1 MKAYLDCY
9 PCFLTQALK
18 TARFV
23 TSDEKTIRQI
33 LDEVGL
39 ALAGRSFDAPP
50 PVISQAVYRI
60 IAARLGVQDPY
71 REIKKA
77 CIGQALSLYP
87 RLKRLI
93 AESPDRLWTAVKL
106 AIAGNVI
113 DFGANA
119 DFDLKR
125 DVDQIL
131 AQDPAVNHFPEF
143 RKMLDKAGRIL
154 YLADN
159 AGETVF
165 DRLFIEELQKPVI
178 YAVRGS
184 PIINDALYADAVES
198 GIGEVA
204 RIISSG
210 VCTPGTVLA
219 FCSHEFLETYRS
231 ADLII
236 SKGQGNFEA
245 LSDED
250 RPIFFLLKIKCD
262 VVARHLGRSKGDI
275 VLMSSKAGRSTRP
288 G

>member
-9 PCFLTQALK
+9 PCFLAQTLK

-23 TSDEKTIRQI
+23 TSDVGVLRNI

-39 ALAGRSFDAPP
+39 ALAGRSLDVPP

-60 IAARLGVQDPY
+60 IANRLGVRDPY
-71 REIKKA
+71 REIKQA
-77 CIGQALSLYP
+77 CIRQALSLVP
-87 RLKRLI
+87 RLKRLVV
-93 AESPDRLWTAVKL
+93 ESPDRLWTAAKL

-119 DFDLKR
+119 DFNLEA

-131 AQDPAVNHFPEF
+131 AQDLAVNHYPEF
-143 RKMLDKAGRIL
+143 RERLDKADRIL

-165 DRLFIEELQKPVI
+165 DRLFIEELGKPVI
-178 YAVRGS
+178 YAVRQS
-184 PIINDALYADAVES
+184 PIINDALYADAVVS
-198 GIGEVA
+198 GVGETA
-204 RIISSG
+204 QIISSG
-210 VCTPGTVLA
+210 VGTPGTVLA
-219 FCSHEFLETYRS
+219 FCSSEFLEVYRS
-231 ADLII
+231 SDLII

-275 VLMSSKAGRSTRP
+275 VLMSSKSARSTRP

>member
-9 PCFLTQALK
+9 PCFLAQTLK
-18 TARFV
+18 TARLV
-23 TSDEKTIRQI
+23 TSDERDLRNI

-39 ALAGRSFDAPP
+39 ALAGRSLDAPP

-60 IAARLGVQDPY
+60 IANRLGVRDPY
-71 REIKKA
+71 REIKQA
-77 CIGQALSLYP
+77 CIRQALSLVP
-87 RLKRLI
+87 RLKRLVV
-93 AESPDRLWTAVKL
+93 ESPDRLWTAAKL

-113 DFGANA
+113 DFGANL
-119 DFDLKR
+119 DFDLKT

-131 AQDPAVNHFPEF
+131 AQDLAVNHYPEF
-143 RKMLDKAGRIL
+143 RERLDKADRIL

-165 DRLFIEELQKPVI
+165 DRLFIEELAKPVI
-178 YAVRGS
+178 YAVRQS
-184 PIINDALYADAVES
+184 PIINDALYADALES
-198 GIGEVA
+198 GIGEA
-204 RIISSG
+204 AQIISSG
-210 VCTPGTVLA
+210 VGTPGTVLA
-219 FCSHEFLETYRS
+219 FCSSEFLEVYRS

-262 VVARHLGRSKGDI
+262 VVARHLGRCKGDI
-275 VLMSSKAGRSTRP
+275 VLMSSKAARSTRP

>member
-9 PCFLTQALK
+9 PCFLTQTLK

-23 TSDEKTIRQI
+23 TSDDKTIRQI

-39 ALAGRSFDAPP
+39 ALAGRSFDTPP
-50 PVISQAVYRI
+50 PAISQAVYRI

-71 REIKKA
+71 REIKQA
-77 CIGQALSLYP
+77 CIGQALSFYP

-119 DFDLKR
+119 NFDLKT
-125 DVDQIL
+125 DIDQIL
-131 AQDPAVNHFPEF
+131 AQDPAVNHYPEF
-143 RKMLDKAGRIL
+143 REMLDKAGRIL

-165 DRLFIEELQKPVI
+165 DRLLIEELQKPVI
-178 YAVRGS
+178 YAVRQS
-184 PIINDALYADAVES
+184 PIINDALQADAVQS

-210 VCTPGTVLA
+210 AGTPGTVLA
-219 FCSHEFLETYRS
+219 FCSPEFLETYRS

-262 VVARHLGRSKGDI
+262 VVARYLGRNKGDI
-275 VLMSSKAGRSTRP
+275 VLMSSKAARSTRP

>member
-9 PCFLTQALK
+9 PCFLTQTLK

-23 TSDEKTIRQI
+23 TSDERALRNI

-39 ALAGRSFDAPP
+39 ALAGRSLDVPP

-60 IAARLGVQDPY
+60 IANRLGISDPY
-71 REIKKA
+71 EKIKQA
-77 CIGQALSLYP
+77 CIRQALSLVP
-87 RLKRLI
+87 GLKRLV
-93 AESPDRLWTAVKL
+93 AQSPDRLWTAAKL

-113 DFGANA
+113 DFGANS
-119 DFDLKR
+119 DFDLRR
-125 DVDQIL
+125 DIDHIL
-131 AQDPAVNHFPEF
+131 AQDLAVNHYPEF
-143 RKMLDKAGRIL
+143 RDRLDKAGRIL

-165 DRLFIEELQKPVI
+165 DRLFIEELGKPVI
-178 YAVRGS
+178 YAVRQS
-184 PIINDALYADAVES
+184 PIINDALIADALES
-198 GIGEVA
+198 GIGEA
-204 RIISSG
+204 AQIISSG
-210 VCTPGTVLA
+210 VGTPGTVLA
-219 FCSHEFLETYRS
+219 FCSSEFLEVYRS

-275 VLMSSKAGRSTRP
+275 VFMSPQAGR
-288 G
+288 

>member
-1 MKAYLDCY
+1 MNAYLDCY
-9 PCFLTQALK
+9 PCFLAQTLK
-18 TARFV
+18 TVRLA
-23 TSDEKTIRQI
+23 TSDEHVLRNL

-39 ALAGRSFDAPP
+39 ALAGRSLDVPP
-50 PVISQAVYRI
+50 PVISRAIHRI
-60 IAARLGVQDPY
+60 IANRLGVQDPY
-71 REIKKA
+71 RELKQA
-77 CIGQALSLYP
+77 CIRQALSLVP
-87 RLKRLI
+87 RLKRAI
-93 AESPDRLWTAVKL
+93 EESADRLWTAAKL

-119 DFDLKR
+119 DFDLTR
-125 DVDQIL
+125 DVDVIL
-131 AQDPAVNHFPEF
+131 AQDLAVNHFSEF
-143 RKMLDKAGRIL
+143 RKKLDKAGRIL

-165 DRLFIEELQKPVI
+165 DRLFIEELEKPVT
-178 YAVRGS
+178 YAVRQS
-184 PIINDALYADAVES
+184 PIINDALSEDAAAS

-210 VCTPGTVLA
+210 VATPGTVLA
-219 FCSHEFLETYRS
+219 DCSSEFLDEFRS

-245 LSDED
+245 LSEEA

-262 VVARHLGRSKGDI
+262 VVARHLRLNKGDI
-275 VLMSSKAGRSTRP
+275 VLMSSKKERTARP

>member
-9 PCFLTQALK
+9 PCFLTQTLK

-39 ALAGRSFDAPP
+39 ALAGRSFDASP

-71 REIKKA
+71 REIKQA

-87 RLKRLI
+87 RMKRLI

-125 DVDQIL
+125 DIDQIL
-131 AQDPAVNHFPEF
+131 AQDPAVNHFQEF
-143 RKMLDKAGRIL
+143 REMLDKAERIL

-165 DRLFIEELQKPVI
+165 DRLLIEELQKPVV
-178 YAVRGS
+178 YAVRQS
-184 PIINDALYADAVES
+184 PIINDALYADAVQS

-210 VCTPGTVLA
+210 VGTPGTVLA
-219 FCSHEFLETYRS
+219 FCSDEFLETYRS

-262 VVARHLGRSKGDI
+262 VVARHLGRNKGDI
-275 VLMSSKAGRSTRP
+275 VLMSSKAARSTRP
-288 G
+288 R

>member
-9 PCFLTQALK
+9 PCFLAQTLK

-23 TSDEKTIRQI
+23 TSDEGVLRKI

-39 ALAGRSFDAPP
+39 ALAGRSLDVPP

-60 IAARLGVQDPY
+60 IANRLGVRDPY
-71 REIKKA
+71 ETIKQA
-77 CIGQALSLYP
+77 CIRLALSLVP
-87 RLKRLI
+87 RLKSLI
-93 AESPDRLWTAVKL
+93 AESPDRLWTAAKI

-119 DFDLKR
+119 DFDLKT
-125 DVDQIL
+125 DVDRIL
-131 AQDPAVNHFPEF
+131 AQDPAVNHYPEF
-143 RKMLDKAGRIL
+143 RERLDKAGRIL

-165 DRLFIEELQKPVI
+165 DRLFIEELGKPVI
-178 YAVRGS
+178 YAVRQS
-184 PIINDALYADAVES
+184 PVINDALYADAVES
-198 GIGEVA
+198 GIGEA
-204 RIISSG
+204 ANIISSG
-210 VCTPGTVLA
+210 VGTPGTVLA
-219 FCSHEFLETYRS
+219 FCSNEFLEVYRS
-231 ADLII
+231 SDLII

-275 VLMSSKAGRSTRP
+275 VLMSSKAARSTRP
-288 G
+288 R